1 MGEDRTRGG
10 WKEEPQ
16 NSCLIPNP
24 PNEIALQLSC
34 TRQEGG
40 EGGGGLT
47 GRGQFKRER
56 GSECHRGGAPVG
68 V

>member
-40 EGGGGLT
+40 EGGGGVD
-47 GRGQFKRER
+47 GKGAVQER
-56 GSECHRGGAPVG
+56 AGERVP
-68 V
+68 